1 MSEERGH
8 RLDGILSVFVC
19 AMMLTGL
26 MVLAPDSAEAFPDNA
41 WIEGNVTDGTS
52 PIEDVYI
59 KVMLFMGNGADINWT
74 LTDVNGD
81 YSMMVPGGLSYVVFA
96 ADGGYYMVMNTVT
109 ISPGE
114 TKVANFTLT
123 PITETADV
131 TISGY
136 VKDELGDPRSDGH
149 VLGIV
154 NNPIGG
160 DMPYYANVTTPDPIT
175 GYYEVKVIP
184 GPRGGGAVGMDFPE
198 YPMTENGTEDPL
210 LPGMSY
216 TFDLELR
223 HQTFNDDA
231 IVYGYVTEVGS
242 GLPLQSAVISYEFD
256 TGMDRYS
263 NFTLTDEFGY
273 YEIDVVSADNARMTF
288 QKIGYTIKFY
298 EVDVPPAGAVQQ
310 DAELRLADAKI
321 RGNVTVEGTGD
332 PVAFGRV
339 FLVDDPMMQ
348 ENMTMAVTDF
358 AGNYELD
365 AFEGINLYFGAEQ
378 DGFTRNFT
386 RINVTSGDE
395 LWYNFTL
402 QPLSAWLVGQVTDAL
417 SGAPVVSASVH
428 INGPI
433 ENQQWTD
440 GTGMYNFSL
449 VPGDYAIEANQWGNY
464 KTYYDNITVID
475 GIENVLDI
483 SLVPWQNAV
492 LKGLVYDLISG
503 DPVPWAGIWLSGW
516 WGNSTMADGTG
527 YYELFNVDGLYTVNV
542 NAPGYNSYST
552 DVVLP
557 ELTVT
562 ELDIGLLPQSPE
574 PTALLHG
581 YVSNSDDSSP
591 IDGAEVRVRLDGGQY
606 ENWTFTNPS
615 GYYEMYV
622 PPWVL
627 NVRATAYMHAPYF
640 DQIDLTGLSDYAFDV
655 ALDSDAFRPNMTY
668 SQTPLENVSWTNPSL
683 IGVMVEEQYL
693 RDMTLIHFMEWNSS
707 GLDSNWT
714 MIAWDRT
721 SFDPWNPESGLPYS
735 IVDGNYSVNEMW
747 DGSVSGGW
755 LWNAT
760 YQVYLPASF
769 WPWWMEPVYALSG
782 SYTNGTMPTTMGA
795 GLFNVST
802 GEFMAFM
809 PYGMG
814 PPIQAPDPTGV
825 FEPMDF
831 VIEYDG
837 GTIAR
842 AEWGPLGIWEV
853 SGLMFTFDPLVP
865 SGNYKT
871 EFFASD
877 WGSQGDYFLNDLTV
891 DNELPVADAG
901 PDQNVPENAIVTLDG
916 TGSYDNVGV
925 VSYVWEFF
933 NATGVWTVL
942 MGDGVTY
949 SFEYAG
955 SYDITMSVW
964 DGAGHSSSDT
974 LTVDVFSDARP
985 VADAGPD
992 QTVDEDTLVT
1002 FDGSGSWD
1010 DNGID
1015 NYTWTIIELSVE
1027 MYKVDPQY
1035 TFSDPG
1041 IYHVWLV
1048 VNDTVGQVSDPD
1060 EMIVT
1065 VNDVTPPIA
1074 DAGLD
1079 QLVNIGTPATLDGSA
1094 STDNGVIVNFTW
1106 SFFDMMPIEVYGM
1119 IVNYTFSAPG
1129 SYLVTLTVT
1138 DEGSNWAM
1146 DNLWVTVNGP
1156 PVADAGSDQ
1165 FVYAGDLAWF
1175 DGSWSWDDLDPNWML
1190 EYTWTFVYGSSNIE
1204 LTGMNPGFRFIVPGV
1219 YTVELT
1225 VRDTGGLEDNS
1236 SIVVTVI
1243 MVPSAWWVDPRT
1255 GETLVDGATI
1265 SLDYA
1270 ILRGYTDPDEEV
1282 DVITPIAT
1290 YQIYADGDGFFEL
1303 DPVELSEGTNF
1314 VTVMTYVDWIGWIV
1328 TLNKMIQSDTYCML
1342 WVDSPESPTSDLIVN
1357 VGGWT
1362 DTDAEV
1368 TVNGVPVAVWPD
1380 GTFGTN
1386 LALSEGPNVVN
1397 ITAMDSVGNMNWAE
1411 FIVELDTTPPSLVI
1425 TGPTNGATIDEPNVL
1440 VYGTVES
1447 GAVVRV
1453 NGVLAAGGTDWSAT
1467 ISLVEG
1473 ANTIV
1478 VTAADSVGNT
1488 VTQTIVVSYVPPVY
1502 VTPEELAA
1510 VRAELLGEINNL
1522 SASLQE
1528 NVSALQDQI
1537 DTAMDEIAA
1546 LQTSLAENI
1555 SALQAQ
1561 IDSTMD
1567 EILALQASLAENIT
1581 ALQAQI
1587 DAAMD
1592 DIAALQASVAENV
1605 TALQGQINTAMADIA
1620 GLQASLLENVTALQ
1634 TQITAAMADIVA
1646 LETALMDNVTALQ
1659 NQINT
1664 AVLDISALQA
1674 ALAENV
1680 TALQSDIAALEAD
1693 LQANM
1698 TALQQALSQNVTALQ
1713 QALAQNVTTLQS
1725 QIAALR
1731 SDLQANV
1738 TSLTAA
1744 LGENVTAL
1752 EGLIDTLDQDIG
1764 DLEVELAAVNSTLT
1778 SAQNQMDQAIDS
1790 MQADLTDLQQQI
1802 DELNQTTQDVEEKAE
1817 DTDSFASM
1825 LMYLTLILFAIA
1837 AIMVGLVWYLTS
1849 KKLGRGGAGPP
1860 ADALEEVEGPT
1871 EVEREFE
1878 SLEKEIK
1885 DEEL

>member
-1 MSEERGH
+1 LPEEIGH

-26 MVLAPDSAEAFPDNA
+26 MILAPDSAEAFPDNA
-41 WIEGNVTDGTS
+41 WIEGNVTDGTN

-59 KVMLFMGNGADINWT
+59 KVMLFMGNGVDVNWT
-74 LTDVNGD
+74 QTDVNGD

-96 ADGGYYMVMNTVT
+96 ADGGYYMVMNTVVV
-109 ISPGE
+109 SPGE
-114 TKVANFTLT
+114 TKVADFTLV

-131 TISGY
+131 KISGY
-136 VKDELGDPRSDGH
+136 VTDEDGDPRSDGH

-160 DMPYYANVTTPDPIT
+160 DMPYYANVTTPDPST
-175 GYYEVKVIP
+175 GYYEVYVIP
-184 GPRGGGAVGMDFPE
+184 GLRGGGAAGMDFAG
-198 YPMTENGTEDPL
+198 YPMTENGTEDKLEPAT
-210 LPGMSY
+210 SH
-216 TFDLELR
+216 TFNLELKP
-223 HQTFNDDA
+223 QTFNDDA
-231 IVYGYVTEVGS
+231 MVYGYVTEVGLGS
-242 GLPLQSAVISYEFD
+242 PLSSAVVSYEFD

-263 NFTLTDEFGY
+263 NFTLTDEDGY
-273 YEIDVVSADNARMTF
+273 YEMDVVSADNARMTF

-310 DAELRLADAKI
+310 DAELKLADAKI
-321 RGNVTVEGTGD
+321 RGNVTVEGTGE

-348 ENMTMAVTDF
+348 GNMTMAVTNF
-358 AGNYELD
+358 AGQYELD
-365 AFEGINLYFGAEQ
+365 AFAGIGLYFGAEQ

-386 RINVTSGDE
+386 RIDVTSGDE

-428 INGPI
+428 IIGPI
-433 ENQQWTD
+433 EEQQWTD
-440 GTGMYNFSL
+440 GAGMYNFSL
-449 VPGDYAIEANQWGNY
+449 VPGDYAVEANQWGNY
-464 KTYYDNITVID
+464 KTYYDNITVTD

-503 DPVPWAGIWLSGW
+503 DPVPGAGIWLSGW

-527 YYELFNVDGLYTVNV
+527 HYELFNVDGLYTVNV

-557 ELTVT
+557 ELSVT

-574 PTALLHG
+574 QTALLHG
-581 YVSNSDDSSP
+581 FVSNSDDSSF
-591 IDGAEVRVRLDGGQY
+591 IGGAEVRIRLDGGQY
-606 ENWTFTNPS
+606 ENSTWTDPS

-627 NVRATAYMHAPYF
+627 NVRATAYAHAPYF
-640 DQIDLTGLSDYAFDV
+640 GQIDLTGISDYALDV
-655 ALDSDAFRPNMTY
+655 VLDRDRYEPNLTY
-668 SQTPLENVSWTNPSL
+668 SQSPLENVSWTNPSL
-683 IGVMVEEQYL
+683 IDVMVEEQYL

-714 MIAWDRT
+714 MIAWSRT
-721 SFDPWNPESGLPYS
+721 SFDPWNPESSLPYS

-755 LWNAT
+755 LWNGTA
-760 YQVYLPASF
+760 QAYLPASF
-769 WPWWMEPVYALSG
+769 SPWWMEPAYALSG
-782 SYTNGTMPTTMGA
+782 AYTNGTMPTTTGV

-802 GEFMAFM
+802 GGFMAFK
-809 PYGMG
+809 PYGMA
-814 PPIQAPDPTGV
+814 PPVQAPDPTGV

-837 GTIAR
+837 GIFTR
-842 AEWGPLGIWEV
+842 AEWRSLGVWDV
-853 SGLMFTFDPLVP
+853 NGLMFAFEPKVP
-865 SGNYKT
+865 SGNCKT
-871 EFFASD
+871 EFFVSD
-877 WGSQGDYFLNDLTV
+877 WGNQGNVSLNDLTV
-891 DNELPVADAG
+891 DNDLPVAYAG
-901 PDQNVPENAIVTLDG
+901 SDQNVPENAIVTLDG
-916 TGSYDNVGV
+916 RGSSDNVGI
-925 VSYVWEFF
+925 VSYVWEFY
-933 NATGVWTVL
+933 NATDVWTVL
-942 MGDGVTY
+942 TGDVVTY
-949 SFEYAG
+949 SFEYSG
-955 SYDITMSVW
+955 SYDVTLRVS
-964 DGAGHSSSDT
+964 DGAGHWSTDT
-974 LTVDVFSDARP
+974 LTVSVFVDAPP
-985 VADAGPD
+985 VANAGPD
-992 QTVDEDTLVT
+992 QTVDEDTVVT
-1002 FDGSGSWD
+1002 FDGSGSD
-1010 DNGID
+1010 DHGVVD
-1015 NYTWTIIELSVE
+1015 YTWTILELSVE
-1027 MYKVDPQY
+1027 MYDVAPQY
-1035 TFSDPG
+1035 TFADPG

-1048 VNDTVGQVSDPD
+1048 VTDTVGQLSDPD

-1065 VNDVTPPIA
+1065 VNDLTPPTA
-1074 DAGLD
+1074 EAGLD
-1079 QLVNIGTPATLDGSA
+1079 QRVNIGTPATLDGSA
-1094 STDNGVIVNFTW
+1094 STDNGVMIDFNWTFVDVV
-1106 SFFDMMPIEVYGM
+1106 SVELHGM
-1119 IVNYTFSAPG
+1119 TVDYTFSALGP
-1129 SYLVTLTVT
+1129 YLVTLNVT
-1138 DEGSNWAM
+1138 DAGGNWAIDQM
-1146 DNLWVTVNGP
+1146 QVTVNGP
-1156 PVADAGSDQ
+1156 PVADAGGDQ
-1165 FVYAGDLAWF
+1165 LAYAGDWVWF
-1175 DGSWSWDDLDPNWML
+1175 NGWGSWDDLDQWWEL
-1190 EYTWTFVYGSSNIE
+1190 EFTWTFEYAGSPVE
-1204 LTGMNPGFRFIVPGV
+1204 LTGITPWFEFRIPGI
-1219 YTVELT
+1219 YTVDLT
-1225 VRDTGGLEDNS
+1225 VRDTGGLEGTS
-1236 SIVVTVI
+1236 SMVLTVVI
-1243 MVPSAWWVDPRT
+1243 VPSAWWVDPRT
-1255 GETLVDGATI
+1255 GETLVDGARI
-1265 SLDYA
+1265 SLDHA
-1270 ILRGYTDPDEEV
+1270 VLRGYTDSFEEV
-1282 DVITPIAT
+1282 DIITPIAV
-1290 YQIYADGDGFFEL
+1290 YQVYADADGYFEQ
-1303 DPVELSEGTNF
+1303 DPVQLSEGLN
-1314 VTVMTYVDWIGWIV
+1314 IV
-1328 TLNKMIQSDTYCML
+1328 TIVTYSDDWGMVVSLFKMIQSDTHCLL
-1342 WVDSPESPTSDLIVN
+1342 WVDSPESPTPDAMAHIS
-1357 VGGWT
+1357 GWT
-1362 DTDAEV
+1362 DSDADV
-1368 TVNGVPVAVWPD
+1368 TVDGVPVAVGFD
-1380 GTFGTN
+1380 GTFGTDVT
-1386 LALSEGPNVVN
+1386 LSEGVN
-1397 ITAMDSVGNMNWAE
+1397 IVNVTAVDSVGNMNWAE
-1411 FIVELDTTPPSLVI
+1411 VAIELDTTPPTLVI
-1425 TGPTNGATIDEPNVL
+1425 TWPTNALQVDQPNVL

-1453 NGVLAAGGTDWSAT
+1453 NGVLTEGGADWSAT
-1467 ISLVEG
+1467 VSLVEG

-1478 VTAADSVGNT
+1478 VTAMDSVGNT
-1488 VTQTIVVSYVPPVY
+1488 AIETVVVNYVPPVY
-1502 VTPEELAA
+1502 VTPAQLAA
-1510 VRAELLGEINNL
+1510 LRAELLGEISNL

-1537 DTAMDEIAA
+1537 DTAMGEITA

-1561 IDSTMD
+1561 IDFAMD
-1567 EILALQASLAENIT
+1567 EILALQTSLAENIT
-1581 ALQAQI
+1581 ALQTQI

-1605 TALQGQINTAMADIA
+1605 TALQDQINTAMADIA

-1659 NQINT
+1659 NQINA
-1664 AVLDISALQA
+1664 AVLDIAALQI

-1693 LQANM
+1693 LQANI
-1698 TALQQALSQNVTALQ
+1698 TALQLALSQNVTALQ

-1731 SDLQANV
+1731 SALQANV
-1738 TSLTAA
+1738 TALTAA

-1752 EGLIDTLDQDIG
+1752 DGLIDTLDQDIG
-1764 DLEVELAAVNSTLT
+1764 DLQSELAAVNSTLT

-1790 MQADLTDLQQQI
+1790 MQTDLADLQQQI
-1802 DELNQTTQDVEEKAE
+1802 DELNQTTQDVDEKAK
-1817 DTDSFASM
+1817 DTDSFARM

-1860 ADALEEVEGPT
+1860 ANALEEVEGPT